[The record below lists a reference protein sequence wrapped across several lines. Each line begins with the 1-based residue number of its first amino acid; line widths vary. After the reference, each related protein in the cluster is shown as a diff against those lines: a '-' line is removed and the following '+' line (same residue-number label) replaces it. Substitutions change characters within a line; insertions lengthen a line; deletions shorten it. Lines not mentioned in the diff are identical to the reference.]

1 METLS
6 LSNIQIH
13 STKTTRKMN
22 MEPSR
27 KVLIRQSSMAS
38 SHFSTDTDSESWE
51 SIGKIKKKYT
61 NNKSLADSFGTLNPN
76 LYKDVSNESSTH
88 GSSFGDIHLS
98 HTWIGSDYGQ
108 LKIRLLK
115 LKNILEEYHRAG
127 LYFR

>member
-22 MEPSR
+22 IEPSR

-38 SHFSTDTDSESWE
+38 SHLSTEDTTDSESWE
-51 SIGKIKKKYT
+51 SIGKIKKKYP
-61 NNKSLADSFGTLNPN
+61 KSVNSFGTLNPN

-115 LKNILEEYHRAG
+115 LKNIPEEYYRAG